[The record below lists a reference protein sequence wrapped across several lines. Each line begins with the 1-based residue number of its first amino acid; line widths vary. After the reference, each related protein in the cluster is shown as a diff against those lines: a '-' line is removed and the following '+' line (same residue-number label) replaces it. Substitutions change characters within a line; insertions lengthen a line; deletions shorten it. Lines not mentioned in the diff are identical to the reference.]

1 MFGKSYLLD
10 LYNCKKGVCDDMEV
24 HYRFLEKLVQVLK
37 MTQMSTPWV
46 IHAPCK
52 WRKTGNNM
60 EKEEIYGDK
69 EGISGF
75 CPLIQSG
82 ITVHSIE
89 PKNFS
94 SIDIYTCG
102 PLGEEEMSA
111 AKQLINK
118 TFCPSHIEERLVERG
133 SEYVH

>member
-24 HYRFLEKLVQVLK
+24 HYRFLENLIYVLK
-37 MTQMSTPWV
+37 MQQMSTPVV
-46 IHAPCK
+46 IHAPVK
-52 WRKTGNNM
+52 ITNGPNGL
-60 EKEEIYGDK
+60 EKQEIYADK
-69 EGISGF
+69 AGIS
-75 CPLIQSG
+75 CWCALVTSG
-82 ITVHSIE
+82 IQIHSVE

-102 PLGEEEMSA
+102 PLGEEEMGA
-111 AKQLINK
+111 AKQLIYD
-118 TFCPSHIEERLVERG
+118 TFCPSYIEERLVERG